1 MGKEK
6 GRRFEE
12 VGGEQ
17 DGRDSWTFLDGGAV
31 VVLPPP
37 PAPCDNS
44 TGSKRS
50 NNKNEI
56 ETMNK
61 LKLIE

>member
-37 PAPCDNS
+37 PGLHATIVQVQREVIIKTKS
-44 TGSKRS
+44 R
-50 NNKNEI
+50 
-56 ETMNK
+56 
-61 LKLIE
+61 L